1 MSKFL
6 LKKKFSLAF
15 LGKKWKEKDTY
26 IVFNAFTIRDIKE
39 KLPKLIAIDEDNT
52 KSIESGITAM
62 LELLQ
67 EKFISGSG
75 VDEKGEKVDIK
86 AQDLEELPVEVISK
100 AIDFL
105 SQGLAGETPK
115 P

>member
-6 LKKKFSLAF
+6 LKKKFSLSF
-15 LGKKWKEKDTY
+15 LGKEWKEKGAY
-26 IVFNAFTIRDIKE
+26 IVFNAFTVRDIKE
-39 KLPKLIAIDEDNT
+39 KLPKLISIDEDDA
-52 KSIESGITAM
+52 KSIESGIAAM

-67 EKFISGSG
+67 DKFISGSG
-75 VDEKGEKVDIK
+75 VNEKGEKVAIE